1 MVPWP
6 AASWSMVL
14 DGRRQRDEV
23 DGKRDQTRDQ
33 TKNDKGAE
41 YSDIIPPLSPF
52 MPVLAGPLR
61 LPAELRLVLGAQPG
75 LVASALSP
83 PLALSAAHPNQTSHF
98 SFLRKAG
105 AAAKQAQ
112 GPSKPP

>member
-1 MVPWP
+1 
-6 AASWSMVL
+6 MVL

-83 PLALSAAHPNQTSHF
+83 PPRPLSRT
-98 SFLRKAG
+98 
-105 AAAKQAQ
+105 
-112 GPSKPP
+112 SKPNKPFFFFKRSRGRSQAGTRTLQTTMIGET